1 MPFRARPPPAPTAA
15 QPARRGALIDPAE
28 GGEQGGG
35 GAHERQGSGVVE
47 GSLHRPAEAR
57 HPLPQLARVRGAG
70 VCGCAGAWN

>member
-28 GGEQGGG
+28 GGEQGG